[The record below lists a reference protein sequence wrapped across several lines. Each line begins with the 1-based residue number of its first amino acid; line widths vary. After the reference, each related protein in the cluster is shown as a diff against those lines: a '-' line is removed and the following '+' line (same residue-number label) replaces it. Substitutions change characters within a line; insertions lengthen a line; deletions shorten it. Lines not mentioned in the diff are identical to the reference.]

1 MPDAIKAGEGAGNF
15 IGNLAS
21 NFALP
26 FFLWF
31 YVVPTI
37 FGSKKEQVDPNVV
50 VEPTTWT
57 YSILRFVLIIAGIM
71 VFMLVM
77 IVVRQE
83 SMLFV
88 PGQPF

>member
-1 MPDAIKAGEGAGNF
+1 MPDAIKAGEKAGNF
-15 IGNLAS
+15 IANLVS

-31 YVVPTI
+31 FVVPTI
-37 FGSKKEQVDPNVV
+37 FGSKKQEDPNVV